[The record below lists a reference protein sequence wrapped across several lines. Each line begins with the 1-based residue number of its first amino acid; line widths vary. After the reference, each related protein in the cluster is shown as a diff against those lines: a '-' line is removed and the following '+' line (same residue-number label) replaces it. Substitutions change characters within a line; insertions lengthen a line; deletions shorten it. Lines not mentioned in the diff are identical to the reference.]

1 MGRITV
7 FRQVSSRLPGT
18 SEPRVHGSIVGMH
31 TSAEHGPRPHAVQPA
46 AHGRIRGLAVRTT
59 GLARPLAGTRWF
71 RLWAVLHHAGRSTGR
86 AYRIPIV
93 AFPTTTGFLIPL
105 PFGTGTQWLKNIQA
119 ADSAGLRRAGRDHAI
134 DRPVVRPLDEIADDL
149 PAPIA
154 FAAWH
159 LGIDTF
165 VEVRRV
171 PDDRGVRQR

>member
-71 RLWAVLHHAGRSTGR
+71 RLWAVLRHVGRRSGR
-86 AYRIPIV
+86 TYEIPIV
-93 AFPTTTGFLIPL
+93 AFPTADGFLIPL
-105 PFGTGTQWLKNIQA
+105 PFGDSTQWLKNLHTVG
-119 ADSAGLRRAGRDHAI
+119 SGGLRRAGRDFSI
-134 DRPVVRPLDEIADDL
+134 ERPEVVDLGSISPELPRPIR
-149 PAPIA
+149 
-154 FAAWH
+154 FAADR
-159 LGIDTF
+159 LGIQQF
-165 VEVRRV
+165 VCVRRSA
-171 PDDRGVRQR
+171 